1 MENWASTSSKTN
13 EKEES
18 AKTDGETIDDDPVVE
33 ELILEPAREDE
44 LEALDTDDLEMIQF
58 EDTTE
63 KVLLEKDD
71 QVESI
76 APIAGEAATQR
87 STTKKKRSKKM
98 PKQSS
103 FTEHD
108 FFDDDF
114 YEVLLD
120 DEDYGYTYLYDEP
133 RYVDRY
139 HFM

>member
-1 MENWASTSSKTN
+1 V
-13 EKEES
+13 S
-18 AKTDGETIDDDPVVE
+18 AKPNPSKSDGETIDDDPVVE

-44 LEALDTDDLEMIQF
+44 LEALDTDDLEMIQS

-63 KVLLEKDD
+63 KILLEKDD

-76 APIAGEAATQR
+76 ASIAGEAVTQR